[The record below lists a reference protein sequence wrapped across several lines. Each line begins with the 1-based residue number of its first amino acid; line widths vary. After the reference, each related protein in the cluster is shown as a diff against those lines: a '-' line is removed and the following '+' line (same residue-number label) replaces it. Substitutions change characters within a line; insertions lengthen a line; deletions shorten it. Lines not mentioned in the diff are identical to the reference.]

1 MALQGRFGCCWFFQ
15 GEQWSLGSIVNGR
28 AAVKCLADSKATR
41 LLMEGRE
48 CPVMGKGS
56 IPKIKSYA
64 CLFFW
69 WLLLP
74 QYPKECR
81 STCNSRNTPREL
93 LVWDWKNNLSYSP
106 AQSWQPQRPE
116 TLLLVVRV
124 LQALSPECQQ
134 FHFLPG
140 FCQNVPSVI
149 PILQIEKPVSWEQ
162 WSSAS
167 SPVFDCS
174 DFRKHVGL
182 PSCSLLGRGK
192 AAYLSS
198 PRRFYR
204 KVLAGLLAFKVGS
217 AAAENREAEK
227 GMFPVD
233 STWVERILK
242 EWPRRAQAW
251 SWPACQDLS
260 LCRTENVGGVEREFS
275 DLVLVP
281 TSIIALNSLSYD
293 LQNLDCELLENRV
306 SRPALAGS
314 IVC

>member
-1 MALQGRFGCCWFFQ
+1 MALQGRFGCCCFFQ
-15 GEQWSLGSIVNGR
+15 VEQWSLGSTVNRR

-74 QYPKECR
+74 QYPKNVA
-81 STCNSRNTPREL
+81 CNSRNTPREPP
-93 LVWDWKNNLSYSP
+93 VWDWKSNLSYSP
-106 AQSWQPQRPE
+106 AQSWQPQWPE

-140 FCQNVPSVI
+140 FSQNVPSVI
-149 PILQIEKPVSWEQ
+149 PILQIEKPMSWEQ
-162 WSSAS
+162 WSRER
-167 SPVFDCS
+167 SPFFDCS
-174 DFRKHVGL
+174 AFRKHVGL
-182 PSCSLLGRGK
+182 PSCFLLGRGK

-198 PRRFYR
+198 PRLFYR
-204 KVLAGLLAFKVGS
+204 KVLAVLLAFRVGS

-233 STWVERILK
+233 STWVEPILK
-242 EWPRRAQAW
+242 GWLCRAQVW
-251 SWPACQDLS
+251 SWPACQDPS

-293 LQNLDCELLENRV
+293 L
-306 SRPALAGS
+306 
-314 IVC
+314 